1 MPSCGTCQG
10 TLRPETWRGNAAKQI
25 ARSKQSTE
33 KHCSFA
39 FMLPIFDMWT
49 EWHWIVLSQ
58 VARMATLLG
67 EKVET
72 GVSVSSSQA
81 WRVQNLSTSRN
92 SRGFEILWTF
102 PPMVTKARMGGPHMA
117 TTWLR
122 LWWIS
127 PGRQSCCCFEMQAAW
142 QRCASREVFAVAGR
156 DGLGRSAILQG
167 TLDRTF
173 DQLILSEG
181 HREETCQIN
190 TNVINRYEKGVC
202 CAR

>member
-10 TLRPETWRGNAAKQI
+10 TLRPETRRGNAAKQRNEKQVQICRSWQRSI
-25 ARSKQSTE
+25 ARS
-33 KHCSFA
+33 FID

-72 GVSVSSSQA
+72 GVFASSQA
-81 WRVQNLSTSRN
+81 WSVQIFTFLQAETQG
-92 SRGFEILWTF
+92 GFEILWTF
-102 PPMVTKARMGGPHMA
+102 PWLQLLQSIARMGGPHMA

-127 PGRQSCCCFEMQAAW
+127 SGPQSCCCFE
-142 QRCASREVFAVAGR
+142 
-156 DGLGRSAILQG
+156 
-167 TLDRTF
+167 T
-173 DQLILSEG
+173 
-181 HREETCQIN
+181 
-190 TNVINRYEKGVC
+190 
-202 CAR
+202 